1 MQEKD
6 GLPVKSLSDTLPQA
20 DIIIVTPVYFYAGIK
35 KELKTLTDIQI
46 VSLEEI
52 IGQALFY
59 GSGEM

>member
-1 MQEKD
+1 MYFGSITEILYIWQPL
-6 GLPVKSLSDTLPQA
+6 LPASG
-20 DIIIVTPVYFYAGIK
+20 FYAGIK